1 MLEQLEKILPF
12 EWQDIHPMQQPT
24 HYLAVTDDSEVWL
37 LLQTSPESW
46 ECYRAESDRK
56 DCHGTGPTPLDAAQ
70 AAKKELE
77 RIQVIRDKMKF
88 RQASKCFNQRSRFY
102 QLTLASHF
110 ARFKGKKEAR
120 EALAKARRLPR
131 PKLP

>member
-12 EWQDIHPMQQPT
+12 EWQDIHPMQQPM

-46 ECYRAESDRK
+46 ECYRAEGDRK
-56 DCHGTGPTPLDAAQ
+56 YCQGIGATPIEAARATAQ
-70 AAKKELE
+70 ELE
-77 RIQVIRDKMKF
+77 NMKARQVKMESRD
-88 RQASKCFNQRSRFY
+88 ASKRFNQTSRFY